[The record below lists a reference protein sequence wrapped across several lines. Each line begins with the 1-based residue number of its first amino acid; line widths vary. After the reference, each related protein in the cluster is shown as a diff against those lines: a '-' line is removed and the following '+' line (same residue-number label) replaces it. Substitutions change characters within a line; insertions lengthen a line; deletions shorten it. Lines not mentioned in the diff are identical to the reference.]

1 MLVRLLYY
9 INIGNNIQT
18 KDQKLIENF
27 IEIKKLKPETKEE
40 KEKVKDLYRKYV
52 DQIDLERHKEVVTKA
67 VSAILLLLLKYSKY
81 CRILFINKIIILII
95 VIDYIFIL

>member
-1 MLVRLLYY
+1 MPTHIAMLVRLLYY
-9 INIGNNIQT
+9 INIGNNVQT

-27 IEIKKLKPETKEE
+27 IEIKKLKPETPDE
-40 KEKVKDLYRKYV
+40 KEKIKELYRKYV

-81 CRILFINKIIILII
+81 CRILFKY
-95 VIDYIFIL
+95 YI